1 VSNAGHHQA
10 VCAEII
16 RLLKTERERRKLSK
30 YIVSKRSGVSQ
41 SMLSLVERGLRNP
54 SLELTLRI
62 ADGIG
67 VDLTGLIK
75 KAQAGIFKKDREVS
89 RGN

>member
-1 VSNAGHHQA
+1 MRVSNAGHHQA
-10 VCAEII
+10 VCAETI
-16 RLLKTERERRKLSK
+16 RLLKTERVKRKLSK
-30 YIVSKRSGVSQ
+30 YTVWKRSGVSQ

-67 VDLTGLIK
+67 VDLTILIK
-75 KAQAGIFKKDREVS
+75 KAIVATSKKS
-89 RGN
+89 GK